1 MKKQPPKTHVFG
13 RPGQPIF
20 KNAYQSRLDIEEA
33 VVADGVTEIGEKAF
47 SGCLRLKTVRLP
59 GSVEAIKEGAFRGC
73 TALESVVLPE
83 GLRIIGEQAFSNC
96 AALENVVVPG
106 SVAEIFPG
114 AFSRCTALKSVAI
127 REGVESIGVIAFAK
141 CTSLESVAIPGS
153 VAKIPSGAFLWCK
166 GLKSVVIGNGVES
179 IGLLAFAQCTSLE
192 SVVIPESVEAIDAK
206 AFDGCKRLA
215 EIGYSGKACRFE
227 GGAMLS
233 GDGTTLLRWM
243 GWLPAFSKVAEVP
256 ASVTRVDDWAF
267 EKSGELRRVRLPAGV
282 AEIAANA
289 FDGCDKLKKVEYS
302 GKAYRFEGGAML
314 SGDGTTLLKWI
325 GHLPPGKIV
334 KVPDSVTKVGD
345 GAFAFSKVRSV
356 VLPEGLEAIG
366 NHAFSC
372 SNLTS
377 ILIPET
383 VGSIGEDAF
392 DGCEVPSLL
401 RHVMVRVIGRG
412 GTCARKTVRAAETG
426 KNLVRRLQREAAR
439 LRDIPD
445 AADES
450 AFGLLECELRVTTC
464 DGRELCSREERAPVR
479 PPVRN
484 LKENEYS
491 VECSATQEGV
501 WISRLVRL
509 EEDELEA
516 LKMKHCTG

>member
-1 MKKQPPKTHVFG
+1 
-13 RPGQPIF
+13 
-20 KNAYQSRLDIEEA
+20 
-33 VVADGVTEIGEKAF
+33 
-47 SGCLRLKTVRLP
+47 
-59 GSVEAIKEGAFRGC
+59 
-73 TALESVVLPE
+73 
-83 GLRIIGEQAFSNC
+83 
-96 AALENVVVPG
+96 
-106 SVAEIFPG
+106 
-114 AFSRCTALKSVAI
+114 
-127 REGVESIGVIAFAK
+127 
-141 CTSLESVAIPGS
+141 
-153 VAKIPSGAFLWCK
+153 
-166 GLKSVVIGNGVES
+166 
-179 IGLLAFAQCTSLE
+179 
-192 SVVIPESVEAIDAK
+192 
-206 AFDGCKRLA
+206 
-215 EIGYSGKACRFE
+215 
-227 GGAMLS
+227 
-233 GDGTTLLRWM
+233 
-243 GWLPAFSKVAEVP
+243 
-256 ASVTRVDDWAF
+256 
-267 EKSGELRRVRLPAGV
+267 
-282 AEIAANA
+282 
-289 FDGCDKLKKVEYS
+289 
-302 GKAYRFEGGAML
+302 ML

-439 LRDIPD
+439 LRDNPD

-516 LKMKHCTG
+516 LKMKHCTDFSIEALSAEVRTTIQVETASSPALPPLGTAVKLFGRSFQITPPASPLVFTESAWAPDGQKIF